1 MSEPIPHVG
10 QMLGSVQADLQA
22 FAGQLK
28 SDPVLYQ
35 IVEHHFGWAEA
46 SVRGKGVRPLLCLL
60 CCAAA
65 GGDWKAALPAATA
78 VELIHNF
85 SLIHDDI
92 QDRSE
97 FRRHRQTVWKV
108 WGEALA
114 INAGDALFSLAR
126 LSTQRLALPPSR
138 LLSVHLILDEACLEL
153 TRGQQRDLGFSSNGE
168 GTLARYLRMIEA
180 KTASLLGASAAAG
193 AMVAGAPAS
202 RQAAFQAFGRE
213 LGLAFQILDDVLGL
227 WGDPGQPTCRSGQD
241 LLERKPSFPALYA
254 LEHEPSFA
262 ALWDDSTSQLTTLL
276 GALEAA
282 GSREAADR
290 TAGEY
295 TTACLTSLAAAKP
308 EEAAA
313 AALRNLANGLLH
325 RDS

>member
-1 MSEPIPHVG
+1 MSEPIPLVSE
-10 QMLGSVQADLQA
+10 MLEAVQADLQG

-28 SDPVLYQ
+28 SDPALYQ

-46 SVRGKGVRPLLCLL
+46 AASGKGVRPLLCLL

-65 GGDWKAALPAATA
+65 GGEWRAALPAATA

-97 FRRHRQTVWKV
+97 FRRHRRTVWKV

-126 LSTQRLALPPSR
+126 LSTQRLGLPPPR
-138 LLSVHLILDEACLEL
+138 LLAVHLILDEACLEL

-180 KTASLLGASAAAG
+180 KTASLLAASAAAG
-193 AMVAGAPAS
+193 SMVAGAPAS

-227 WGDPGQPTCRSGQD
+227 WGAPGQTGKSVGQD
-241 LLERKPSFPALYA
+241 LLERKPSFPALHA

-262 ALWDDSTSQLTTLL
+262 ALWEDSTSELTSLL
-276 GALEAA
+276 GALDAA
-282 GSREAADR
+282 GSREAATL

-295 TTACLTSLAAAKP
+295 TSACLTSLAAAKP
-308 EEAAA
+308 DEPAA
-313 AALRNLANGLLH
+313 AALRSLANGLLH
-325 RDS
+325 RHS